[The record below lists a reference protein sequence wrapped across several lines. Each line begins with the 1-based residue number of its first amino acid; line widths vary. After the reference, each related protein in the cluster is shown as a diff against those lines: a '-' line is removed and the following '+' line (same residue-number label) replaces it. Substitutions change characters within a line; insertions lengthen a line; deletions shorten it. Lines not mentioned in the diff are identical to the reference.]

1 MKNWKLAM
9 GSLALAGVLAA
20 PGTTLAFGG
29 GEGHHR
35 HGFEHM
41 ARELQLTEGQRA
53 QLKSNRES
61 TREARMALRKQ
72 LKELRQQIHTAIER
86 SAEQSTLDQ
95 FGAELGKLKVR
106 QMQNRYQMRQ
116 QFEAILTDEQKAKLA
131 ELKDKRRESRQ
142 KLRGHSR
149 GARNAGES

>member
-35 HGFEHM
+35 YGFEHM

-131 ELKDKRRESRQ
+131 ELKDKRRENRQ

>member
-1 MKNWKLAM
+1 
-9 GSLALAGVLAA
+9 
-20 PGTTLAFGG
+20 
-29 GEGHHR
+29 
-35 HGFEHM
+35 
-41 ARELQLTEGQRA
+41 
-53 QLKSNRES
+53 
-61 TREARMALRKQ
+61 MALRKQ